1 MARTHPDP
9 RPGDDLPRFGWQD
22 RAACRDEPLE
32 LFFGPD
38 GERPTVR
45 RAREAAALAVCAR
58 CPVVDSCLQH
68 AMALPENHGVWGG
81 TTEQQRAERRRRTR
95 AA

>member
-1 MARTHPDP
+1 MTRSYPDP
-9 RPGDDLPRFGWQD
+9 KPADNLPRFGWQE
-22 RAACRDEPLE
+22 RAACKDQPLE

-45 RAREAAALAVCAR
+45 RERESRALAFCAR
-58 CPVVDSCLQH
+58 CPVIEICLQH
-68 AMALPENHGVWGG
+68 ALALPENHGIWGG
-81 TTEQQRAERRRRTR
+81 TTEQERAERRRRST

>member
-1 MARTHPDP
+1 MTRKTKGEAP
-9 RPGDDLPRFGWQD
+9 RSAPRFGWQE
-22 RAACRDEPLE
+22 RAACRDMSLD

-45 RAREAAALAVCAR
+45 RERERRALEVCAR
-58 CPVVDSCLQH
+58 CPVVAECLEH

-81 TTEQQRAERRRRTR
+81 TTEHDRAERRRRER